1 MSQTKG
7 SSDSFSRPLARSLG
21 EAQVLY
27 INPAK
32 QGVDFRLDAN
42 MGRPYALMPV
52 GVAGLVNLLRE
63 NGIPVRGVNYP
74 LEKQINPKF
83 NLETWLASRQG
94 VRVILIDMHWYEHSF
109 GAIDT
114 ARLCK
119 QIMPWAWTVL
129 GGLTASGFSR
139 DILERFPEVD
149 FIIRGDAEKPLLELV
164 QHLLKAGNRSAA
176 QVGLREIPN
185 LSYRSEAGIVENAQA
200 YTATPDDLDALN
212 FADID
217 FIEHPREY
225 YAHEYVVL
233 DVDKTL
239 KALQTNPFM
248 GRWITSARGCKYH
261 CSYCGGGKD
270 SHKRLANRFGIVP
283 RSPHKLVEEMKRIE
297 QLGVIQVAM
306 SYDPAEI
313 GESYWRELFS
323 LMRAS
328 GVKISIYNEFFQLPE
343 PAFIDEFARSVDM
356 THSCVVLSPLSGNER
371 VRRLNGKHFSNQAL
385 FDTLEYLS
393 RYNIYL
399 IVYFSLNLPG
409 ETEETFQDTLNL
421 AREAFEFYPTT
432 SLRIL
437 NTVHTID
444 PFSPMNTF
452 PDKFG
457 IESSMTSFMDFYN
470 YCKDTQFNSPE
481 ARTELNRGFKLK
493 DVDARTLKRMADTW
507 DQERLGR
514 EACWIPVPSGW

>member
-1 MSQTKG
+1 MSLKTG
-7 SSDSFSRPLARSLG
+7 RPDSLSRPQG

-27 INPAK
+27 IHPAK
-32 QGVDFRLDAN
+32 QGVNFRLDAN

-74 LEKQINPKF
+74 LEKQINKKF
-83 NLETWLASRQG
+83 SLETWLGSRQG
-94 VRVILIDMHWYEHSF
+94 VRVILIDLHWYEHSY
-109 GAIDT
+109 GAIDI
-114 ARLCK
+114 AQFCK
-119 QIMPWAWTVL
+119 KVMPWAWTVL

-149 FIIRGDAEKPLLELV
+149 FIIRGDAEKPLLHLV
-164 QHLLKAGNRSAA
+164 QHLLSAGNRAAA
-176 QVGLREIPN
+176 QLRLSEIPN
-185 LSYRSEAGIVENAQA
+185 LSYRAENGIVENNQS

-217 FIEHPREY
+217 FIEHHQEY

-239 KALQTNPFM
+239 KAFQTNPFK

-270 SHKRLANRFGIVP
+270 SHKMLASRMGLVT
-283 RSPHKLVEEMKRIE
+283 RSPRKLVAEMQRLE
-297 QLGVIQVAM
+297 QLGVIQVSM
-306 SYDPAEI
+306 SYDPAEA
-313 GESYWRELFS
+313 GESYWQELFS
-323 LMRAS
+323 LMRS
-328 GVKISIYNEFFQLPE
+328 NGVKISIYNEFFQNPE

-371 VRRLNGKHFSNQAL
+371 VRRLNGKHFSNEAL

-399 IVYFSLNLPG
+399 IIYFSLNLPG
-409 ETEETFQDTLNL
+409 ETEQTFQDTLNL
-421 AREAFEFYPTT
+421 AREIFEFYPPT

-437 NTVHTID
+437 NTIHTID
-444 PFSPMNTF
+444 PFSPMNLF

-457 IESSMTSFMDFYN
+457 IQSSMTSFMDFYN
-470 YCKDTQFNSPE
+470 YCKDTQFSGPE
-481 ARTELNRGFKLK
+481 ARSELNRGFKLK
-493 DVDARTLKRMADTW
+493 DVDARSLERMADAW
-507 DQERLGR
+507 DRERQGR
-514 EACWIPVPSGW
+514 EMSWVPVPSGW